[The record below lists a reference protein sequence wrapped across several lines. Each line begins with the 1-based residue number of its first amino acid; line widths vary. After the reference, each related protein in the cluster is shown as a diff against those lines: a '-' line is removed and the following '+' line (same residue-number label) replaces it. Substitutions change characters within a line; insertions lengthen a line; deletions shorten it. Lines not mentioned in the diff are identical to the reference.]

1 MQRFFKYS
9 ISVLILVSLIG
20 SKRLTAQN
28 TNDRVWDLNTC
39 INYALENNIQVKQKK
54 LNVTSNELDLSKSKS
69 AWLPNLNASVSENL
83 SNSKDKTNVD
93 NWAASNGTS
102 FSLSTS
108 MPIYQGGTIKNSIK
122 KSELSVDQANVE
134 VEIIQKSII
143 LSIVQAYLDVLYTKE
158 SVDYYA
164 EVVSASEKQVERSK
178 DLFNAGSAVRKDL
191 AQMEAQLASDN
202 YSLTVA
208 KNNLTSR
215 TTELKQLLE
224 IPVADTFEVSFPEV
238 QVIDSLANFPTKLE
252 AINAAIS
259 IMPEIKSSQVN
270 NQIAEVNYK
279 MAKSGY
285 LPSLNLNAG
294 YSTNYSSSLSGGFGN
309 QLSNNQLQQVGLTL
323 SVPIFNRLSTK
334 TSVQQSKI
342 SLDQAKLSAMETE
355 KNLQQQVET
364 IYQDAVAGIYR
375 YKSAK
380 TQMELADESYRLSE
394 QQFNLGMINTVELLK
409 VKTTLLNSRME
420 LIQSKYS
427 AILNLKILDY
437 YMGKTITL

>member
-1 MQRFFKYS
+1 MQRLFTFL
-9 ISVLILVSLIG
+9 VLIIANFLFYENL
-20 SKRLTAQN
+20 LAQN
-28 TNDRVWDLNTC
+28 YSNRIWDLNNC

-54 LNVTSNELDLSKSKS
+54 LSVTSTELDLSKDKS
-69 AWLPNLNASVSENL
+69 AWLPSLNASISENL
-83 SNSKDKTNVD
+83 SNSKDKTNAD
-93 NWAASNGTS
+93 SWAASNGTS
-102 FSLSTS
+102 FSLTAS
-108 MPIYQGGTIKNSIK
+108 MPIYQGGTIKNNIR
-122 KSELSVDQANVE
+122 KSQLSVEQANVE
-134 VEIIQKSII
+134 VEITQKSII

-158 SVDYYA
+158 SVDYYG
-164 EVVSASEKQVERSK
+164 EVVLASQKQVERSN
-178 DLFNAGSAVRKDL
+178 DLFNAGSIVRKDL

-215 TTELKQLLE
+215 TTDLKQLLE
-224 IPVADTFEVSFPEV
+224 IPVADTFAVSFPEV
-238 QVIDSLANFPTKLE
+238 QVIDSFASFPSKLE
-252 AINAAIS
+252 AINAAMS
-259 IMPEIKSSQVN
+259 IMPEIRSSQVN
-270 NQIAEVNYK
+270 NQIAEVNYRIT
-279 MAKSGY
+279 KSGY
-285 LPSLNLNAG
+285 LPSLSLNAG
-294 YSTNYSSSLSGGFGN
+294 YSTDYSSSLSGGFSN
-309 QLSNNQLQQVGLTL
+309 QLSNNQLQKVGLTL
-323 SVPIFNRLSTK
+323 NVPIFNRFSTR

-342 SLDQAKLSAMETE
+342 GMEQARLSALETE

-409 VKTTLLNSRME
+409 VKTSLLNSKME

>member
-1 MQRFFKYS
+1 MQRLLTFL
-9 ISVLILVSLIG
+9 VLIITNFLFYENL
-20 SKRLTAQN
+20 LAQN
-28 TNDRVWDLNTC
+28 YSNRIWDLNNC

-54 LNVTSNELDLSKSKS
+54 LSVTSNELDLSKDKS
-69 AWLPNLNASVSENL
+69 AWLPSLNASISENL
-83 SNSKDKTNVD
+83 SNSKDKTNAD

-102 FSLSTS
+102 FSLTAS
-108 MPIYQGGTIKNSIK
+108 MPIYQGGTIKNNIR
-122 KSELSVDQANVE
+122 KSQLSVEQANVE
-134 VEIIQKSII
+134 VEITQKSII

-158 SVDYYA
+158 SVDYYG
-164 EVVSASEKQVERSK
+164 EVVLASQKQVERSK
-178 DLFNAGSAVRKDL
+178 DLFNAGSIVRKDL

-215 TTELKQLLE
+215 TTDLKQILE
-224 IPVADTFEVSFPEV
+224 IPVADTFAVSFPEV
-238 QVIDSLANFPTKLE
+238 PVIDSLASFPSKLE
-252 AINAAIS
+252 AINAAMS
-259 IMPEIKSSQVN
+259 IMPEIRSSQVS
-270 NQIAEVNYK
+270 NQIAEVNYRIT
-279 MAKSGY
+279 KSGY
-285 LPSLNLNAG
+285 LPSLSLNAG
-294 YSTNYSSSLSGGFGN
+294 YSTDYSSSLSGGFSN
-309 QLSNNQLQQVGLTL
+309 QLSNNQLQKVGLTL
-323 SVPIFNRLSTK
+323 NVPIFNRFSTK

-342 SLDQAKLSAMETE
+342 GMEQARLSALETE

-394 QQFNLGMINTVELLK
+394 QQFNLGMINAVELLK
-409 VKTTLLNSRME
+409 VKTSLLNSKME

>member
-1 MQRFFKYS
+1 MQRLLTFL
-9 ISVLILVSLIG
+9 VLIIANFLFCKNL
-20 SKRLTAQN
+20 LAQN
-28 TNDRVWDLNTC
+28 YSNRIWDLNNC

-54 LNVTSNELDLSKSKS
+54 LSVTSNELDLSEDKS
-69 AWLPNLNASVSENL
+69 AWLPSLNASVSENL
-83 SNSKDKTNVD
+83 SNSKDKTNAD
-93 NWAASNGTS
+93 SWAASNGTS
-102 FSLSTS
+102 FSLTAS
-108 MPIYQGGTIKNSIK
+108 MPIYQGGTIKNNIR
-122 KSELSVDQANVE
+122 KSQLSVEQANVE
-134 VEIIQKSII
+134 VEITQKSII

-158 SVDYYA
+158 SVDYYG
-164 EVVSASEKQVERSK
+164 EVVLASKKQVERSN
-178 DLFNAGSAVRKDL
+178 DLFNAGSIVRKDL

-215 TTELKQLLE
+215 TTDLKQLLE
-224 IPVADTFEVSFPEV
+224 IPVADTFAVSFPEV
-238 QVIDSLANFPTKLE
+238 QVIDSLASFPSKLE
-252 AINAAIS
+252 AINAAMS
-259 IMPEIKSSQVN
+259 IMPEIRNSQVN
-270 NQIAEVNYK
+270 NQIAEVNFRIT
-279 MAKSGY
+279 KSGY
-285 LPSLNLNAG
+285 LPSLSLNAG
-294 YSTNYSSSLSGGFGN
+294 YSTDYSSSLSGGFSN
-309 QLSNNQLQQVGLTL
+309 QLSNNQLQKVGLTL
-323 SVPIFNRLSTK
+323 NVPIFNRFSTK

-342 SLDQAKLSAMETE
+342 GMEQARLSALETE

-394 QQFNLGMINTVELLK
+394 QQFNLGMINAVELLK
-409 VKTTLLNSRME
+409 VKTSLLNSKME

>member
-1 MQRFFKYS
+1 MQRLLQLLVFIAASFLLIENLAS
-9 ISVLILVSLIG
+9 QNISD
-20 SKRLTAQN
+20 K
-28 TNDRVWDLNTC
+28 VWDLNTC
-39 INYALENNIQVKQKK
+39 INYALDNNIQVKQKM
-54 LNVTSNELDLSKSKS
+54 LNVTSSELELSKNKS

-83 SNSKDKTNVD
+83 TNSKDKTNVD

-102 FSLSTS
+102 FSLTAS
-108 MPIYQGGTIKNSIK
+108 MPIYQGGSIKNNIR
-122 KSELSVDQANVE
+122 KSQLSVEQANVD
-134 VEIIQKSII
+134 VEIIQKSIV

-158 SVDYYA
+158 SVDYCT

-178 DLFNAGSAVRKDL
+178 NLFSAGSIVRKDL

-208 KNNLTSR
+208 RNNFTSR
-215 TTELKQLLE
+215 TTDLKQLLE
-224 IPVADTFEVSFPEV
+224 IPVADTFVVSFPEV
-238 QVIDSLANFPTKLE
+238 RVVDSLANFPSKLE
-252 AINAAIS
+252 AINAAIT
-259 IMPEIKSSQVN
+259 IMPEIRSSQVN
-270 NQIAEVNYK
+270 NQIAEVNYR

-285 LPSLNLNAG
+285 LPSLSLNAG
-294 YSTNYSSSLSGGFGN
+294 YSTDYSSSLSGGFSN
-309 QLSNNQLQQVGLTL
+309 QLSNNQLQKVGLTL
-323 SVPIFNRLSTK
+323 NVPIFNRFSTR
-334 TSVQQSKI
+334 TSVLQSRI
-342 SLDQAKLSAMETE
+342 GVEQARLSALETE

-380 TQMELADESYRLSE
+380 TQMESADESYRLSE
-394 QQFNLGMINTVELLK
+394 QQFNLGMINAVELLK
-409 VKTTLLNSRME
+409 VKTSLLNSKME